1 MRKRI
6 FGSMV
11 LNAAVILLASAVLIM
26 GVLYSYFGS
35 RLEAELATAT
45 GYIGEGVLMG
55 GMDYLESLDSDVSRI
70 TWVAADGTVLYDSEE
85 DAAQMKNHAGRE
97 EIRQALLTGHGSAS
111 RISETLSQRQLYYA
125 ERLRDGTVLRVSD
138 LQYTIWVLVLQVL
151 QPVAL
156 VMLGALLLALFL
168 AGRLSRQIIRPINVL
183 DLQHPEEVE
192 GYEELSP
199 LLSRIRSQNRQIQAQ
214 MDELR
219 RRSEEFAAITE
230 NMNEGLVAVDRQT
243 RILSYN
249 AAALRLLD
257 AAPPAGAEEPSVYT
271 LDRSGEFQAV
281 VDEALRGQ
289 RCEKILERCGRC
301 LQVLASPVEEMGKT
315 AGAVIIFW
323 DATEREQRESLR
335 REFTAN
341 VSHELKTP
349 LTSILGTAEILE
361 NGMVKPEDTAHF
373 AGNIRREA
381 QRLIELVSDIIKL
394 SRLDE
399 DRVDAEKKPV
409 DLYALARNVQ
419 EQLRS
424 AAEQKG
430 ITLALQGGPAAVLGV
445 PQILEEMLYNLC
457 DNAVTYNRP
466 GGRVEIS
473 VERKGRGA
481 EVRVS
486 DNGVGI
492 PRDQQERVFERFY
505 RVDKSRAGHGTG
517 LGLSIVKHGAAFH
530 GAQVSLQSREGEGT
544 TVTLLFPEAESGR
557 KSAPV

>member
-11 LNAAVILLASAVLIM
+11 LNAVVVLLASAVLIM

-35 RLEAELATAT
+35 RLEAELATET

-55 GMDYLESLDSDVSRI
+55 GIDYLESLDTDVSRI

-85 DAAQMKNHAGRE
+85 SAARMENHAGRE
-97 EIRQALLTGHGSAS
+97 EIRQALLTGRGSAS
-111 RISETLSQRQLYYA
+111 RFSDTLSQRQLYYA
-125 ERLRDGTVLRVSD
+125 ERLSDGTVLRVSN

-168 AGRLSRQIIRPINVL
+168 AGRLSRQIIRPINAL
-183 DLQHPEEVE
+183 DLQHPEEVK

-214 MDELR
+214 IDQLR
-219 RRSEEFAAITE
+219 RKSEEFAAITE
-230 NMNEGLVAVDRQT
+230 NMNEGLVAVDQRT

-249 AAALRLLD
+249 TAALRLLD
-257 AAPPAGAEEPSVYT
+257 TTLPTDGEEPSVYA

-281 VDEALRGQ
+281 VDEALRGR

-301 LQVLASPVEEMGKT
+301 LQVLASPVEEDGKPT
-315 AGAVIIFW
+315 GAVIIFW

-381 QRLIELVSDIIKL
+381 QRLIDLVSDIIKL

-399 DRVDAEKKPV
+399 DNVDAEKKLV
-409 DLYALARNVQ
+409 DLYVLSRNVR

-424 AAEQKG
+424 AAERKG
-430 ITLALQGGPAAVLGV
+430 IAVELRGGPAAVLGV
-445 PQILEEMLYNLC
+445 PQILEEMIYNLC
-457 DNAVTYNRP
+457 DNAITYNNP
-466 GGRVEIS
+466 GGHVEIS
-473 VERKGRGA
+473 VEKKGRA
-481 EVRVS
+481 AVVQVS

-505 RVDKSRAGHGTG
+505 RVDKSHAGHGTG

-530 GAQVSLQSREGEGT
+530 GAQVSLRSKEGEGT
-544 TVTLLFPEAESGR
+544 TVTLLFPEAE
-557 KSAPV
+557 

>member
-11 LNAAVILLASAVLIM
+11 LNAVVVLLASAVLIM

-35 RLEAELATAT
+35 RLEAELATET

-55 GMDYLESLDSDVSRI
+55 GIDYLESLDTDVSRI

-85 DAAQMKNHAGRE
+85 SAARMENHAGRE
-97 EIRQALLTGHGSAS
+97 EIRQALLTGRGSAS
-111 RISETLSQRQLYYA
+111 RFSDTLSQRQLYYA
-125 ERLRDGTVLRVSD
+125 ERLSDGTVLRVSN

-168 AGRLSRQIIRPINVL
+168 AGRLSRQIIQPINAL
-183 DLQHPEEVE
+183 DLQHPEEVK

-214 MDELR
+214 IDQLR
-219 RRSEEFAAITE
+219 RKSEEFAAITE
-230 NMNEGLVAVDRQT
+230 NMNEGLVAVDQRT

-249 AAALRLLD
+249 TAALRLLD
-257 AAPPAGAEEPSVYT
+257 TTLPTDGEEPSVYA

-281 VDEALRGQ
+281 VDEALRGR

-301 LQVLASPVEEMGKT
+301 LQVLASPVEEDGKPT
-315 AGAVIIFW
+315 GAVIVFW

-381 QRLIELVSDIIKL
+381 QRLIDLVSDIIKL

-399 DRVDAEKKPV
+399 DNVDAEKKLV
-409 DLYALARNVQ
+409 DLYVLSRNVR

-424 AAEQKG
+424 AAERKG
-430 ITLALQGGPAAVLGV
+430 IAVELQGGPAAVLGV
-445 PQILEEMLYNLC
+445 PQILEEMIYNLC
-457 DNAVTYNRP
+457 DNAITYNNP
-466 GGRVEIS
+466 GGHVEIS
-473 VERKGRGA
+473 VEKKGRA
-481 EVRVS
+481 AVVQVS

-505 RVDKSRAGHGTG
+505 RVDKSHAGHGTG

-530 GAQVSLQSREGEGT
+530 GAQVSLRSKEGEGT
-544 TVTLLFPEAESGR
+544 TVTLLFPEAE
-557 KSAPV
+557 